1 MGFWSRRKKSKGKAS
16 ARSEASTSNQT
27 TKGKRRHASVE
38 VKVLAAEAHL
48 AGLTAK
54 EVGELVGFSGASVD
68 VWTKAYKEG
77 GPKALCKQARGTG
90 RRRLYKVIEERIEAQ
105 RKEHPE
111 HGVRRIRDDLK
122 REEGLE
128 VSAETVRRVVNDA
141 GLGQPAPA
149 SKRRPP
155 QVRRFE
161 RSFPNAMWQ
170 IDIMTFQ
177 LKRLY
182 PVYLVGMI
190 DDHSRYIIGH
200 GLFRQQT
207 AEAVLEVV
215 KGAIGQWG
223 APKEILSDNG
233 RQFVAWRGKSRFQ
246 KVLKQQGVQHVRS
259 APHHP
264 MTLGKIERF
273 WRTIW
278 EEFLCEAVFASFGD
292 ACQRIAHWVAYY
304 NHQRVHQGIEG
315 ACPADRFYGLAQDVD
330 EAVRQGCADN
340 SQRLALGQ
348 EPQPPFYLMGKL
360 GGADVRVQRQGEG
373 IEVKVGDA
381 VHEVIQLGAP
391 YVMGKDGL
399 SHRGDSADEV
409 EGSER
414 TGAIPGDQDAEQQR
428 GHHGRIGPDLQ
439 GEPADAQPS
448 SRAGG
453 AGGLRDPGAEAAWP
467 QSQERR
473 RGADSGPAG
482 AGGEAAQGA
491 GHREEEGADS
501 PSVFGPGAPD
511 ATWRDPAGGGKKKEP
526 GKTPSPGSSP
536 QAKGSETPGS
546 PWDGSTGGRGR

>member
-1 MGFWSRRKKSKGKAS
+1 MGFWNRGKKKKDKAAAGK
-16 ARSEASTSNQT
+16 STAPGKQT
-27 TKGKRRHASVE
+27 NTGKRRHASVE
-38 VKVLAAEAHL
+38 VKVLAAEAKL
-48 AGLTAK
+48 SGLTSS
-54 EVGELVGFSGASVD
+54 EVSELVGFSSASVD
-68 VWTKAYKEG
+68 VWTKAYQEG

-122 REEGLE
+122 RDEGLE

-161 RSFPNAMWQ
+161 RSYPNAMWQ

-190 DDHSRYIIGH
+190 DDHSRYIVGH

-215 KGAIGQWG
+215 KGALGQWG
-223 APKEILSDNG
+223 APREILSDNG

-246 KVLKQQGVQHVRS
+246 KVLRQQGVQHVRS

-292 ACQRIAHWVAYY
+292 ACQRIEHWVAYY
-304 NHQRVHQGIEG
+304 NHQRVHQGIAG
-315 ACPADRFYGLAQDVD
+315 ACPADRFYGLAEDMD
-330 EAVRQGCADN
+330 EAVRQGCAEN

-348 EPQPPFYLMGKL
+348 EPQAPLYLMGKL
-360 GGADVRVQRQGEG
+360 GGTDVRVQRQGEG

-381 VHEVIQLGAP
+381 IHEVIQLGAP
-391 YVMGKDGL
+391 YVMGQDGR
-399 SHRGDSADEV
+399 SHRGDSANEMD
-409 EGSER
+409 R
-414 TGAIPGDQDAEQQR
+414 TRRPGTLPGDQDADTQR
-428 GHHGRIGPDLQ
+428 GDTGGAEPDLR
-439 GEPADAQPS
+439 GEPSDHKPGS
-448 SRAGG
+448 GTGG
-453 AGGLRDPGAEAAWP
+453 AGGLRSARAEDSWPQGQERGAAPDRDAEAAG
-467 QSQERR
+467 
-473 RGADSGPAG
+473 GAAAPTAGP
-482 AGGEAAQGA
+482 GEK
-491 GHREEEGADS
+491 EGRDR
-501 PSVFGPGAPD
+501 PGVFGPGTPNGA
-511 ATWRDPAGGGKKKEP
+511 WRDPARRGEKKEP
-526 GKTPSPGSSP
+526 GQAPPPCSPPQEDSSERP
-536 QAKGSETPGS
+536 AS
-546 PWDGSTGGRGR
+546 PWDGSKGGRTR